1 MFARRRTSPVTANQS
16 VAPIPVTKSILL
28 LFLASLLSCPAN
40 AADLSGSWRLEFL
53 RRGDVTL
60 RTYLLLRQ
68 NDTRLDG
75 KVIIND
81 AVDLPLR
88 NPRIEGEDGYFSID
102 WNAAYHVRRNGENLR
117 VVITYASNRREEV
130 TAVRVP
136 ETELAPP
143 ARLPVPEVVDLP
155 SNGLARTPPM
165 GWNSWNHFADRVDD
179 SIVREAADALVKSG
193 LAAAG
198 YTYINIDDAWEGG
211 RDSAGRII
219 PNAKFPD
226 MKALADYVHARG
238 LKLGIYS
245 SPGPVTC
252 GGYVGSYG
260 FEEQDAKTFAEW
272 GIDFLKYDWCSAAR
286 VYAPDEIRA
295 GFQKMG
301 AALQRCGRPIV
312 YSLSAGTKNVW
323 AWAPKTGANLWRT
336 TDDIQDN
343 WKTVSAIGFSQSDL
357 APFAGPGHWNDPDML
372 EVGNGGMTAT
382 EYRTHFSLWCL
393 LSAPLI
399 AGNDLRSMSAETLEI
414 LSNREAIAIDQ
425 DVLGRPAQ
433 RIFTRGEIEVWLKP
447 LANGDKAI
455 GVFNRGETTQTPL
468 LTWAEMG
475 FDRQPQTLRDLWL
488 HADLPPAKEGFS
500 AMIPSHGVV
509 LLRLR

>member
-1 MFARRRTSPVTANQS
+1 VNKNIIFIS
-16 VAPIPVTKSILL
+16 VAFLL
-28 LFLASLLSCPAN
+28 CGRTH
-40 AADLSGSWRLEFL
+40 AADLNLNGAWRLEFS
-53 RRGDVTL
+53 RRGNVTL
-60 RTYLLLRQ
+60 RSYLLLRQ
-68 NDTRLDG
+68 DGTRLDG
-75 KVIIND
+75 KVLING

-88 NPRIEGEDGYFSID
+88 HPRIEDNTGFFSID
-102 WNAAYHVRRNGENLR
+102 WNASYQVRRSGENLH
-117 VVITYASNRREEV
+117 VAITYASNRQEEV

-136 ETELAPP
+136 EEELNPP
-143 ARLPVPEVVDLP
+143 ARLPTPELVDLP

-179 SIVREAADALVKSG
+179 RIIREAADALVSSG
-193 LAAAG
+193 LANAG
-198 YTYINIDDAWEGG
+198 YIYINIDDAWEAG
-211 RDSAGRII
+211 RDAQGRIV
-219 PNAKFPD
+219 PNSKFPD
-226 MKALADYVHARG
+226 MKALADYVHSRG

-252 GGYVGSYG
+252 GGYEGSYG
-260 FEEQDAKTFAEW
+260 YEERDAQTFAEW

-286 VYAPDEIRA
+286 VYEPDEIRA

-312 YSLSAGTKNVW
+312 YSLSSGLRNIW
-323 AWAPKTGANLWRT
+323 GWAPKTGANLWRT

-343 WKTVSAIGFSQSDL
+343 WKTVSAIGFGQSDL
-357 APFAGPGHWNDPDML
+357 AQYAGPGHWNDPDML
-372 EVGNGGMTAT
+372 EVGNGGMTTT

-399 AGNDLRSMSAETLEI
+399 AGNDLRVMSADTLEI
-414 LSNREAIAIDQ
+414 LSNHEAIAIDQ

-447 LANGDKAI
+447 LSNGDRAVGI
-455 GVFNRGETTQTPL
+455 FNRGETEQLVSLNWTD
-468 LTWAEMG
+468 MG
-475 FDRQPQTLRDLWL
+475 FDHAPQTMRDLWR
-488 HADLPPAKEGFS
+488 HADLTPGKEGF
-500 AMIPSHGVV
+500 AAPIPSHGVV

>member
-1 MFARRRTSPVTANQS
+1 VKN
-16 VAPIPVTKSILL
+16 KLLLLSILSL
-28 LFLASLLSCPAN
+28 LFCRAD
-40 AADLSGSWRLEFL
+40 AADLSGSWRLEFR

-68 NDTRLDG
+68 DGSQLEG

-88 NPRIEGEDGYFSID
+88 KPRVEGGEGFFSID
-102 WNAAYHVRRNGENLR
+102 WNAAYHVRPAGENLQ
-117 VVITYASNRREEV
+117 VTITYGNNRREEV
-130 TAVRVP
+130 MAVRVP
-136 ETELAPP
+136 AAELTPP
-143 ARLPVPEVVDLP
+143 ARLPVPALVDLP
-155 SNGLARTPPM
+155 SNGLALTPPM

-179 SIVREAADALVKSG
+179 AIVREAADALVKSG

-198 YTYINIDDAWEGG
+198 YVYINIDDCWEGG
-211 RDSAGRII
+211 RDASGRLI

-226 MKALADYVHARG
+226 MKALVDYVHARG

-260 FEEQDAKTFAEW
+260 FEEQDARTFAEW

-286 VYAPDEIRA
+286 VYAREEIRA
-295 GFQKMG
+295 VFQKMG
-301 AALQRCGRPIV
+301 AALQKSGRPIM
-312 YSLSAGTKNVW
+312 YSLSAGTKNIWGW
-323 AWAPKTGANLWRT
+323 AAKTGANLWRT

-343 WKTVSAIGFSQSDL
+343 WKTVSAIGFSQSEL
-357 APFAGPGHWNDPDML
+357 APYSGPGHWNDPDML
-372 EVGNGGMTAT
+372 EVGNGGMTTT

-399 AGNDLRSMSAETLEI
+399 AGNDLRAMSADTLEI
-414 LSNREAIAIDQ
+414 LSNHEAIAIDQ

-433 RIFTRGEIEVWLKP
+433 RIFSRGEIEVWLKL
-447 LANGDKAI
+447 LANGDKAV
-455 GVFNRGETTQTPL
+455 GVFNRGEAAQTVA
-468 LTWAEMG
+468 LTWTELGLAG
-475 FDRQPQTLRDLWL
+475 TPQSLRDLWL
-488 HADLPPAKEGFS
+488 HADLVPKPEGFS
-500 AMIPSHGVV
+500 ATISSHGVAF
-509 LLRLR
+509 LRVH

>member
-1 MFARRRTSPVTANQS
+1 M
-16 VAPIPVTKSILL
+16 TKNIILISL
-28 LFLASLLSCPAN
+28 VSLLSCHVS

-53 RRGDVTL
+53 RRGEVKL
-60 RTYLLLRQ
+60 RTYLLLQ
-68 NDTRLDG
+68 QTATQLDG

-88 NPRIEGEDGYFSID
+88 NPRIVGGEGFFSID
-102 WNAAYHVRRNGENLR
+102 WNASYQVRKAGENLQ
-117 VVITYASNRREEV
+117 VTITYPGNRREEV

-136 ETELAPP
+136 EAELMPP
-143 ARLPVPEVVDLP
+143 ARLPVPALVDLP
-155 SNGLARTPPM
+155 PNGLALTPPM

-179 SIVREAADALVKSG
+179 SIIREAADALVKSG

-198 YTYINIDDAWEGG
+198 YTYINIDDCWEGG
-211 RDSAGRII
+211 RDAEGRLI

-272 GIDFLKYDWCSAAR
+272 GIDFLKYDWCSASR
-286 VYAPDEIRA
+286 VYVPEEIRA
-295 GFQKMG
+295 VFQKMG
-301 AALQRCGRPIV
+301 AALQQSGRPIM
-312 YSLSAGTKNVW
+312 YSLSAGPKKIW
-323 AWAPKTGANLWRT
+323 EWAPKTGANLWRT

-343 WKTVSAIGFSQSDL
+343 WKTVSAIGFSQSEL
-357 APFAGPGHWNDPDML
+357 APYSGPGHWNDPDML
-372 EVGNGGMTAT
+372 EVGNGGMTTT

-399 AGNDLRSMSAETLEI
+399 AGNDLRSMSADTLEI

-425 DVLGRPAQ
+425 DPLGKPAQ

-447 LANGDKAI
+447 LSNGDKAV
-455 GVFNRGETTQTPL
+455 GVFNRGETEQTTA

-475 FDRQPQTLRDLWL
+475 FDHQPQTMRDLWR
-488 HADLPPAKEGFS
+488 HADLVPSKEGFS
-500 AMIPSHGVV
+500 ASIPSHGVV
-509 LLRLR
+509 FLRLR